1 MEKSIETIWKKGFL
15 DGDAL
20 VAPELNNLY
29 NQKSKTIIDKFKRM
43 MKVNIYVIMVFA
55 FLNWCLYAALGTP
68 YTGVFILFLFMG
80 VCWISI
86 KQGRTMKNIDAS
98 LSSYDYLKSF
108 NSWLKMAISNN
119 TKVMR
124 FFYPLV
130 FLASLMPI
138 IHALKTGEVTNAAIL
153 NSGFHLVCGIPTFT
167 WIIALV
173 IAVLIYVFGG
183 KIYKWDMNFA
193 YSRIFRKLENM
204 IAEMEQLRNE

>member
-1 MEKSIETIWKKGFL
+1 MGKSIETIWKNGFL
-15 DGDAL
+15 DSDAL
-20 VAPELNNLY
+20 IAPKLNNLY
-29 NQKSKTIIDKFKRM
+29 NQKSKTIIDKLKRM

-55 FLNWCLYAALGTP
+55 VLNLGLYAALGTP
-68 YTGVFILFLFMG
+68 YAGVFIFFLFMG

-108 NSWLKMAISNN
+108 DNWLKMAISNN

-138 IHALKTGEVTNAAIL
+138 VHALKAGEVTNVAIL
-153 NSGFHLVCGIPTFT
+153 NSGFHLVYGIPAFA

-173 IAVLIYVFGG
+173 IAVLMYVFGG
-183 KIYKWDMNFA
+183 KIYKWDVNLA
-193 YSRIFRKLENM
+193 YRRIFRKLDNM
-204 IAEMEQLRNE
+204 IAEMEELRNE